1 MLQPHTQLVFVILQN
16 TITGIPDHIQVIA
29 YPEIHVS
36 PRLVF
41 FGFFSETAGSQQD
54 SARFEGSRNR
64 PVAIPYRLFGD
75 RRCFHF
81 GQCIDFRRIA
91 HDRCKIFFYG
101 YFPPQRIGTYLCRQ
115 EEWENRYD

>member
-41 FGFFSETAGSQQD
+41 FGFSPKPPGANKTAQ
-54 SARFEGSRNR
+54 GSRG
-64 PVAIPYRLFGD
+64 VGTVQSLYRIDCLVTVGASTSGNVLILDASRTIGVKSFSMVTSRRNESERTCAD
-75 RRCFHF
+75 RKN
-81 GQCIDFRRIA
+81 GKPI
-91 HDRCKIFFYG
+91 
-101 YFPPQRIGTYLCRQ
+101 
-115 EEWENRYD
+115 